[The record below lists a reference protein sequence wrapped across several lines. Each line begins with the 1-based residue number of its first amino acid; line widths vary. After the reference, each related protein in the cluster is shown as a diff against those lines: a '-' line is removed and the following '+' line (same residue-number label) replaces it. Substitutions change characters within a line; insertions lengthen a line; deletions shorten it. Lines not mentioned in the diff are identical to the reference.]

1 MKPND
6 IIKLFNENQL
16 PLSKNQIVLLEKHFE
31 KPIKKLPF
39 RMVINNPKGGEYIKG
54 EYKTILSAEKD
65 ANRISLKH
73 PTWIVR
79 IEKNDQNDT

>member
-1 MKPND
+1 MNPNA

-16 PLSKNQIVLLEKHFE
+16 PLSKNQIELLEKHFE
-31 KPIKKLPF
+31 KPTKKLPF

-65 ANRISLKH
+65 ANRISLRH
-73 PTWIVR
+73 PTWTIR
-79 IEKNDQNDT
+79 IEKNNP